1 MLTRAFGNQSDQLSI
16 IGFGGIIVSGEPQTE
31 ANRLVAE
38 AIDQGVNYFDVAP
51 QYGDAQER
59 LGPALVDRR
68 DEVFLACKTLERSK
82 EGAMAE
88 LHDSLGKLRTD
99 RFDLYQLHAMT
110 TEEDFAAVT
119 GPGGALEAFEDAR
132 AKGLIRYIGF
142 SAHSAEIALKLLD
155 TFAFDSVLF
164 PVSWTTY
171 FNADFGPQ
179 VLKRAEEK
187 GVARL
192 ALKAMA
198 MTVREKG
205 RERTTYP
212 KAWYQPIPEDEAE
225 LAELALRFTLSQ
237 GVTAAIPPG
246 EASLFRLAVRCAQRF
261 QPITPDEEAALR
273 ERARGL
279 APLFHLAG

>member
-1 MLTRAFGNQSDQLSI
+1 MQRRPFGTKPDQLSI
-16 IGFGGIIVSGEPQTE
+16 IGFGGIIVSGEQQAE

-38 AIDQGVNYFDVAP
+38 AIDEGVNYFDVAP

-59 LGPALVDRR
+59 LGPALVGKR
-68 DEVFLACKTLERSK
+68 DNVFLACKTLDRSK
-82 EGAMAE
+82 EGALSQ
-88 LHDSLGKLRTD
+88 LHDSLEKLKTD

-110 TEEDFAAVT
+110 TEEDFATVT
-119 GPGGALEAFEDAR
+119 GPGGALEAFQEAR
-132 AKGLIRYIGF
+132 DQGLVRYLGF
-142 SAHSAEIALKLLD
+142 SAHSSEIAMRLLD
-155 TFAFDSVLF
+155 TFPFDSVLF

-179 VLKRAEEK
+179 VLKKAEEK
-187 GVARL
+187 GAACL

-205 RERTTYP
+205 SERTTYP
-212 KAWYQPIPEDEAE
+212 KAWYHPIPEDEAE

-237 GVTAAIPPG
+237 RVTAAVPPG
-246 EASLFRLAVRCAQRF
+246 EASLFRLAVECAKRF
-261 QPITPDEEAALR
+261 QPITPDEEATLR